1 MELIDS
7 VDERDRIR
15 ALARSMMYGGLA
27 SGFRY
32 PNRKLRASLNRSRLL
47 DELQGCCVVLQCGPC
62 VQYLTKLRLNSPPEH
77 PEIESAYLIAFET
90 TSENDGFCPLN
101 EGNYRKDV
109 PRGELLVELKSLYE
123 HFGLALSKKD
133 ADLPDRL
140 DAELEFMHFLT
151 HKEAE
156 ALESG
161 DDRSAYVQ
169 AQRDFRRN
177 HLVHWVKELVHC
189 AESCALEPF
198 YQGWVE
204 LTATFVEHDASPTFG
219 SN

>member
-1 MELIDS
+1 
-7 VDERDRIR
+7 
-15 ALARSMMYGGLA
+15 MYGGLA

-32 PNRKLRASLNRSRLL
+32 PSRKLRAPLNRARLR
-47 DELQGCCVVLQCGPC
+47 DELQGCCVVLQCGQC
-62 VQYLTKLRLNSPPEH
+62 VQYLTKLRVNSPPEY
-77 PEIESAYLIAFET
+77 PEIESAYLVAFET
-90 TSENDGFCPLN
+90 TGENDGFCALN

-151 HKEAE
+151 HKAAE

-161 DDRSAYVQ
+161 EDPSAYVK
-169 AQRDFRRN
+169 AQRDFQQN
-177 HLVHWVKELVHC
+177 HLVNWVKGLAHC
-189 AESCALEPF
+189 AENCALEPF

-204 LTATFVEHDASPTFG
+204 LTAAFVEHDAGTSDR
-219 SN
+219 